1 MYFVSTGRKLVIVES
16 PAKAKTIGGYLGKDY
31 DVEASVG
38 HIRDIPTPSEMPAE
52 IKKGP
57 FGRFGVD
64 VDKGFEA
71 YYVVDSDKKKKVS
84 ELKRLLKDAD
94 ELLLATDE
102 DREGEA
108 IAWHLLEVLKPKVPV
123 KRMVF
128 HEITK
133 EAIQRAVNNTRDL
146 DTRLVDAQETRRILD
161 RLYGYEVSPVLW
173 RKVKAGLSAGRVQSV
188 ATRLVV
194 ERERERMAFV
204 RASYWDVEGD
214 FTPGDE
220 KSQFTARL
228 TQVDGARVATGRD
241 FGDDGTLKNATV
253 AHLDEAT
260 ARSIAESVQAAKVSV
275 TGVQEKPYTRRPSA
289 PFTTSTLQQE
299 ASRKLRLSS
308 KNAMRV
314 AQRLYENGYITYMRT
329 DSTTLSESALTA
341 ARQQARDLYGAEY
354 VPQAP
359 RLYEKKVKN
368 AQEAHEAI
376 RPAGD
381 RFRTPAQVA
390 GELRG
395 DEFAL
400 YELIWKRT
408 VASQMAD
415 ARGSTATV
423 KLGAT
428 LEDGRTVEF
437 SASGTVITFRGFL
450 AAYEEGRDDD
460 GGRGP
465 KGDEERRLPKLSEG
479 VALTVVRAEADGH
492 ETSPPPRYTE
502 ATLVKAME
510 EKGIGRPSTYAS
522 IMGTIQDRG
531 YVGSRG
537 NALIPT
543 WLAFAVTRLLEE
555 HFGSLVDYDF
565 TASME
570 EDLDRI
576 ANGDEHRAEWLARF
590 YFGDEAKTM
599 EGLRHLVEDLGEI
612 DAREISTIP
621 IGDGIVVRVGR
632 YGPYVEETSPEG
644 VDLSTGEVAEG
655 ASGQP
660 RRATITDDIAPDEM
674 TPAKARELLEQS
686 SDDGR
691 VLGQDPETGRD
702 IVAKAGRYGP
712 YVTEV
717 LDEETA
723 ALKGKAKVKPR
734 TASLFKDMDLATV
747 DLDTAMKLLSLPRVV
762 GTDEEGVRDHGPER
776 PLRALPQEG
785 HRLPLVAVR
794 AAALRHH
801 ARGGAG
807 DLRPAQ
813 AARPRREH
821 RPAQGA
827 RQRPGV
833 RQPDGGQGRPVRCL
847 RHRRRDQR
855 DAAQGRR
862 PRVDHA
868 RARCRA
874 ARREARQGPHDPQA
888 RHEEVGREEDRQEE
902 HRQEDDGEEERR
914 QEGLIVVVIGEGT
927 RRELSH
933 RLAVEQAERRLPSVA
948 AGLVRGG
955 ALVWSDAV
963 GTLDGR
969 AGGTPADP
977 GTQYRIGSITKT
989 FVAVEVLRLRDEG
1002 RLELNDPIGAHLGDA
1017 PHGHV
1022 TVAQLLSHTS
1032 GLQAETAGPWW
1043 ERVAG
1048 GSWADLVASQPR
1060 LLFRPGA
1067 RFHYSNVGYAVLGEL
1082 VGRLR
1087 GVPWHDAVEEGLLRP
1102 LGMARTT
1109 TRPQEPAA
1117 QGWGVHPLADV
1128 LHVEPEH
1135 DAGAMAPA
1143 GQFWSTV
1150 EDLSR
1155 WAAFAA
1161 GHTSGLLAPET
1172 LEEMRLPIAV
1182 NDLPG
1187 AAWTGA
1193 HGLGWQVWNV
1203 DGVRYAGHGGS
1214 MPGFLAGLR
1223 ASAETGDG
1231 VVVLANATSGLRPSL
1246 AEDLLRLLAE
1256 REPVAPQPWSADGE
1270 QAATLD
1276 LVGEWYWGTAGYTL
1290 SVTREGRLVLGAPGV
1305 QRGSRFRPVEGGWIG
1320 LDGYF
1325 EGELL
1330 TAVHDEA
1337 GRVSHLDLGSFRFTR
1352 TPYDPAADIPGD
1364 VHPARWH

>member
-1 MYFVSTGRKLVIVES
+1 VYFVSTGRKLVIVES
-16 PAKAKTIGGYLGKDY
+16 PAKAKTIGGYLGKDF

-52 IKKGP
+52 VKKGP

-64 VDKGFEA
+64 VDNGFEA
-71 YYVVDSDKKKKVS
+71 YYVVDNDKKKKVS

-188 ATRLVV
+188 ATRMVV

-204 RASYWDVEGD
+204 RASYWDVQGD
-214 FTPGDE
+214 FTPDTQ
-220 KSQFTARL
+220 SNQFTARL
-228 TQVDGARVATGRD
+228 TTVDGARVATGRD
-241 FGDDGTLKNATV
+241 FADDGTLRTKTA

-260 ARSIAESVQAAKVSV
+260 ARSIAEAVQQAQVRVS
-275 TGVQEKPYTRRPSA
+275 GVQEKPYTRRPSA

-460 GGRGP
+460 GGRSAQAQE
-465 KGDEERRLPKLSEG
+465 EERRLPKLSEG

-522 IMGTIQDRG
+522 ILGTIQDRG
-531 YVGSRG
+531 YVGNRG
-537 NALIPT
+537 SALIPT

-576 ANGDEHRAEWLARF
+576 AGGEEHRAEWLARF
-590 YFGDEAKTM
+590 YFGDEARTM

-621 IGDGIVVRVGR
+621 IGDGVVVRVGR
-632 YGPYVEETSPEG
+632 YGPYVEETSPAG
-644 VDLSTGEVAEG
+644 VDLSTGEVEEG

-674 TPAKARELLEQS
+674 TPEKARELLEQA

-691 VLGQDPETGRD
+691 VLGQDPETGRE
-702 IVAKAGRYGP
+702 IVARAGRYGP

-723 ALKGKAKVKPR
+723 ALKGKNKVKPR
-734 TASLFKDMDLATV
+734 TASLFKDMDLATL
-747 DLDTAMKLLSLPRVV
+747 DIDTALKLLSLPRVV
-762 GTDEEGVRDHGPER
+762 GTDAEGVEITAQNGRYGPYLKKGTDSRSLASEQQLFDITLDEALAIYAQPKQRGRGASTAPLKELGSDPVSGKPMVVKDGRFGAYVTDGETNATLRKDDDPESITPER
-776 PLRALPQEG
+776 
-785 HRLPLVAVR
+785 
-794 AAALRHH
+794 
-801 ARGGAG
+801 GA
-807 DLRPAQ
+807 
-813 AARPRREH
+813 E
-821 RPAQGA
+821 
-827 RQRPGV
+827 
-833 RQPDGGQGRPVRCL
+833 
-847 RHRRRDQR
+847 
-855 DAAQGRR
+855 
-862 PRVDHA
+862 
-868 RARCRA
+868 
-874 ARREARQGPHDPQA
+874 
-888 RHEEVGREEDRQEE
+888 
-902 HRQEDDGEEERR
+902 
-914 QEGLIVVVIGEGT
+914 
-927 RRELSH
+927 
-933 RLAVEQAERRLPSVA
+933 
-948 AGLVRGG
+948 
-955 ALVWSDAV
+955 
-963 GTLDGR
+963 
-969 AGGTPADP
+969 
-977 GTQYRIGSITKT
+977 
-989 FVAVEVLRLRDEG
+989 
-1002 RLELNDPIGAHLGDA
+1002 
-1017 PHGHV
+1017 
-1022 TVAQLLSHTS
+1022 
-1032 GLQAETAGPWW
+1032 
-1043 ERVAG
+1043 
-1048 GSWADLVASQPR
+1048 
-1060 LLFRPGA
+1060 
-1067 RFHYSNVGYAVLGEL
+1067 
-1082 VGRLR
+1082 
-1087 GVPWHDAVEEGLLRP
+1087 
-1102 LGMARTT
+1102 
-1109 TRPQEPAA
+1109 
-1117 QGWGVHPLADV
+1117 
-1128 LHVEPEH
+1128 
-1135 DAGAMAPA
+1135 
-1143 GQFWSTV
+1143 
-1150 EDLSR
+1150 
-1155 WAAFAA
+1155 
-1161 GHTSGLLAPET
+1161 
-1172 LEEMRLPIAV
+1172 
-1182 NDLPG
+1182 
-1187 AAWTGA
+1187 
-1193 HGLGWQVWNV
+1193 
-1203 DGVRYAGHGGS
+1203 
-1214 MPGFLAGLR
+1214 
-1223 ASAETGDG
+1223 
-1231 VVVLANATSGLRPSL
+1231 
-1246 AEDLLRLLAE
+1246 LLAE
-1256 REPVAPQPWSADGE
+1256 KRAKGPTTRKRATKKSAAKKTAKKSTAKKTTAKKS
-1270 QAATLD
+1270 AAKK
-1276 LVGEWYWGTAGYTL
+1276 A
-1290 SVTREGRLVLGAPGV
+1290 
-1305 QRGSRFRPVEGGWIG
+1305 
-1320 LDGYF
+1320 
-1325 EGELL
+1325 
-1330 TAVHDEA
+1330 
-1337 GRVSHLDLGSFRFTR
+1337 
-1352 TPYDPAADIPGD
+1352 
-1364 VHPARWH
+1364 